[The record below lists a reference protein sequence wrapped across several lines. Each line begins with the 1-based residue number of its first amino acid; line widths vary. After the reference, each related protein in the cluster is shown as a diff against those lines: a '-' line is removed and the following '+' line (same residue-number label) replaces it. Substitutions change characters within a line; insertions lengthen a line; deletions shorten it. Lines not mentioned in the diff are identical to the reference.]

1 MIRRSLDMVVES
13 ENPLVGPVVVKVEVT
28 SIVLGSVR
36 RLLLIGEVAVRELAG
51 TIVDVVI

>member
-1 MIRRSLDMVVES
+1 MIRRSLDLVVES

-28 SIVLGSVR
+28 SIVLGSVH

>member
-1 MIRRSLDMVVES
+1 MIRRSLDLVVES

-36 RLLLIGEVAVRELAG
+36 RLLLISEVAVRELVGA
-51 TIVDVVI
+51 IVDVVI

>member
-1 MIRRSLDMVVES
+1 MIRRSLDLVVES

>member
-1 MIRRSLDMVVES
+1 MIRRSLDLVVES

-36 RLLLIGEVAVRELAG
+36 RLLLIGKVAVRELAG

>member
-1 MIRRSLDMVVES
+1 MIRRSLDLVVES
-13 ENPLVGPVVVKVEVT
+13 ENSLVGPVVVKVEVT

>member
-1 MIRRSLDMVVES
+1 MIRRSLDLVVES

-28 SIVLGSVR
+28 SILLGSVR